1 MAGEAFHHDVSIAH
15 GRHLGTLELLGIFDL
30 LDLETQIPFFSDGNE
45 IVLGIRRDQ
54 RFRVAELA
62 LHKILIE
69 LGHARAERLVDFGR
83 GLFHRLDAVLSM
95 QRCREKSKGN
105 DAEHTLNSI
114 VRAPRG
120 APGLCGRKADPADGL
135 LEQSA
140 HEAWD
145 AAGDEK
151 VWSAQSPAPRH
162 LHGDHHGYRFPQGR
176 RSIQRP
182 VQLVTTVVKST
193 SLTATGYQAPATST
207 TFCGQAPPTQL
218 RSALAG
224 RLLFCG
230 DISPIFPL
238 TTDFSA

>member
-30 LDLETQIPFFSDGNE
+30 LDLETQIPFLSDGNE

-114 VRAPRG
+114 VRAPRS
-120 APGLCGRKADPADGL
+120 APGMCGRKADTADGL

-151 VWSAQSPAPRH
+151 VWSALSKSAFPRCRRTQAKTRYSSNPS
-162 LHGDHHGYRFPQGR
+162 GTQTQNQAAMACAAAGSGR
-176 RSIQRP
+176 R
-182 VQLVTTVVKST
+182 
-193 SLTATGYQAPATST
+193 
-207 TFCGQAPPTQL
+207 
-218 RSALAG
+218 ALI
-224 RLLFCG
+224 L
-230 DISPIFPL
+230 PNHP
-238 TTDFSA
+238 